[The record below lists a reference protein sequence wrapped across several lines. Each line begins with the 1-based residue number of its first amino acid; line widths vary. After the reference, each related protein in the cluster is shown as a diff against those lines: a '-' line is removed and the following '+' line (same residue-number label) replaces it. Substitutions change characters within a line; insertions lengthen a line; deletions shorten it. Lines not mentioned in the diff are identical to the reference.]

1 MRVRRLVVPL
11 LVLVAMLFVGLR
23 APEAAQQAA
32 QQPTLRA
39 PDVIYVPTPHE
50 VVEAMLK
57 LAKVGPDD
65 VVFDLGSGD
74 GRIPIAAVQKF
85 NAKKAVGVD
94 INPERIKEAEANHA
108 AAKVG
113 DRVKFILGD
122 LFEQDISEATVVTL
136 YLLPSLNVKLMP
148 KLKAEL
154 KPGSRIVSQSFD
166 MQGQWEPDQT
176 VTADGRSVYLW
187 LIK

>member
-1 MRVRRLVVPL
+1 MRVRRLTIPAL
-11 LVLVAMLFVGLR
+11 LVVLCVGVA
-23 APEAAQQAA
+23 AAQQTA
-32 QQPTLRA
+32 QPPQLRT

-57 LAKVGPDD
+57 LAKVGPND
-65 VVFDLGSGD
+65 VVYDLGSGD

-85 NAKKAVGVD
+85 NAKKAIGID
-94 INPERIKEAEANHA
+94 INPERIKEAESNHKTAN
-108 AAKVG
+108 VG
-113 DRVKFILGD
+113 PRVQFILGD
-122 LFEQDISEATVVTL
+122 LFEQNIGEATVVTL

-166 MQGQWEPDQT
+166 MQGQWEPEQT
-176 VTADGRSVYLW
+176 INVDSRPVYLW
-187 LIK
+187 TIK

>member
-1 MRVRRLVVPL
+1 MRVRRLTVPL
-11 LVLVAMLFVGLR
+11 VFLVLCVGTVTAR
-23 APEAAQQAA
+23 QAP
-32 QQPTLRA
+32 QQPALRA

-57 LAKVGPDD
+57 LAKVGPND

-94 INPERIKEAEANHA
+94 INPERIKEAEANHKA
-108 AAKVG
+108 ANVGEKV
-113 DRVKFILGD
+113 RFVLGD
-122 LFEQDISEATVVTL
+122 MFEQNISEATVVTL

-148 KLKAEL
+148 KFKAEL
-154 KPGSRIVSQSFD
+154 KPGTRIVSQSFD
-166 MQGQWEPDQT
+166 MMGQWEPEET
-176 VTADGRSVYLW
+176 INVDGRPVYLW
-187 LIK
+187 TIK